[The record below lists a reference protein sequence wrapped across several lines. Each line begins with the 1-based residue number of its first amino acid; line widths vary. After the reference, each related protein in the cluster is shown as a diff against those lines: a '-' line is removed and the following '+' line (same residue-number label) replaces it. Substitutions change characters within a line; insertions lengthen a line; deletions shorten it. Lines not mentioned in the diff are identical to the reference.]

1 MILRRIVFV
10 LFISLNSYS
19 QIEKSIDS
27 LINSSIK
34 LNAFPGAQLY
44 IKKGDYEYNKSYGF
58 HTYDSLIKIED
69 DHLFDLASITKS
81 LAGTLAIMK
90 MKDDYDFNIDKNLK
104 SYLKD
109 FNKTKQGEASIK
121 DLLTHTSG
129 WIPYISHQQYLV
141 KKSGKLK
148 RRFIK
153 KSLSKKFSNQLSR
166 SLYIKNNYYK
176 VIKKRIK
183 KSELSNIGSYR
194 YSGLFFCLIPEITKN
209 LTGENL
215 DTYLNDKFYLPMG
228 LSTTFNPLNKYNI
241 KKIVPTE
248 IDNNFR
254 KELIQGTVHD
264 ETAAI
269 MGGISANAGLFSNAK
284 DLSVILK
291 MILNKGIHNNKQMIN
306 SETIELFT
314 KNHIHNDSLY
324 NRGLGFD
331 KVRIVSENKV
341 YPNEKLSNKSFGHTG
356 FTGTMFWVDPEKDLI
371 LVFLTNR
378 VYPNRNKGSFYEV
391 DVRNKL
397 FEIIL

>member
-1 MILRRIVFV
+1 MILRIVFV
-10 LFISLNSYS
+10 LFIYLNSYS

-44 IKKGDYEYNKSYGF
+44 IKKGNYEYKKSYGF
-58 HTYDSLIKIED
+58 HTYDSLTKVEN

-90 MKDDYDFNIDKNLK
+90 MKDDYNFDIDKNLK
-104 SYLKD
+104 YYLND
-109 FNKTKQGEASIK
+109 FNKTKQGETSIK

-129 WIPYISHQQYLV
+129 WRPYISHQKYLV
-141 KKSGKLK
+141 KKNGKLK
-148 RRFIK
+148 KRFVK
-153 KSLSKKFSNQLSR
+153 KSLTKNFSNQLSR
-166 SLYIKNNYYK
+166 SLFIKNSYYK

-183 KSELSNIGSYR
+183 KTELNNIGTYR
-194 YSGLFFCLIPEITKN
+194 YSGLFFCLIPEIIKN
-209 LTGENL
+209 LTGDNL
-215 DTYLNDKFYLPMG
+215 DKYLNDKFYLPMG
-228 LSTTFNPLNKYNI
+228 LSATFNPLNKYKI
-241 KKIVPTE
+241 EKIVPTE

-269 MGGISANAGLFSNAK
+269 MGGISANAGLFSNAE

-291 MILNKGIHNNKQMIN
+291 MILNKGIHNNKQLID
-306 SETIELFT
+306 SETVELFT
-314 KNHIHNDSLY
+314 KNHIKNDSLN

-341 YPNEKLSNKSFGHTG
+341 YPNKKLSNKSFGHTG
-356 FTGTMFWVDPEKDLI
+356 FTGTMFWVDPENDLI
-371 LVFLTNR
+371 IVFLTNR
-378 VYPNRNKGSFYEV
+378 VYPNRDEGSFYELE
-391 DVRNKL
+391 VRNKL

>member
-1 MILRRIVFV
+1 MSRIIFV

-44 IKKGDYEYNKSYGF
+44 IKKGNFEYKKSYGF
-58 HTYDSLIKIED
+58 HTYDSLTKVED

-90 MKDDYDFNIDKNLK
+90 MKDDYNFDIDKNLK
-104 SYLKD
+104 YYLND
-109 FNKTKQGEASIK
+109 FNKTKQGETSIK

-129 WIPYISHQQYLV
+129 WRPYISHQQYLV
-141 KKSGKLK
+141 KKNGKLK
-148 RRFIK
+148 RRFVK

-183 KSELSNIGSYR
+183 KTELSNVGGYR

-215 DTYLNDKFYLPMG
+215 DKYLSDKFYLPMG
-228 LSTTFNPLNKYNI
+228 LSTTFNPLNKYKI
-241 KKIVPTE
+241 EKIVPTE
-248 IDNNFR
+248 IDKNFR

-269 MGGISANAGLFSNAK
+269 MGGLSANAGLFSNAE

-291 MILNKGIHNNKQMIN
+291 MILNKGIHNNKQMID
-306 SETIELFT
+306 SETVELFT
-314 KNHIHNDSLY
+314 KNHIKNDTLN

-356 FTGTMFWVDPEKDLI
+356 FTGTMFWIDPEKDLI
-371 LVFLTNR
+371 LVLLTNR
-378 VYPNRNKGSFYEV
+378 VYPNRDEGSFYEV
-391 DVRNKL
+391 DVRSKL

>member
-1 MILRRIVFV
+1 MILRIVFV
-10 LFISLNSYS
+10 LFIYLNSYS

-44 IKKGDYEYNKSYGF
+44 IKKGNYEYKKSYGF
-58 HTYDSLIKIED
+58 HTYDSLTKVED

-90 MKDDYDFNIDKNLK
+90 MKDDYDFDINKNLK
-104 SYLKD
+104 YYLND
-109 FNKTKQGEASIK
+109 FNKTKQGETSIK

-129 WIPYISHQQYLV
+129 WRPYISHQQYLT
-141 KKSGKLK
+141 KKNGKLK
-148 RRFIK
+148 RRFVK

-166 SLYIKNNYYK
+166 SLFIKNTYYN

-183 KSELSNIGSYR
+183 KTELNNIGTYR
-194 YSGLFFCLIPEITKN
+194 YSGLFFCLIPEITKSV
-209 LTGENL
+209 TGDNL
-215 DTYLNDKFYLPMG
+215 DKYLNDKFYLPMG
-228 LSTTFNPLNKYNI
+228 LSATFNPLNKCNI
-241 KKIVPTE
+241 EKIVPTE

-254 KELIQGTVHD
+254 KELVQGTVHD

-269 MGGISANAGLFSNAK
+269 MGGISANAGLFSNAE

-291 MILNKGIHNNKQMIN
+291 MILNKGIHKNKQMID
-306 SETIELFT
+306 SETVELFT
-314 KNHIHNDSLY
+314 KNHIKNDSLN

-341 YPNEKLSNKSFGHTG
+341 YPNKKLSNKSFGHTG
-356 FTGTMFWVDPEKDLI
+356 FTGTMFWVDPESDLI

-378 VYPNRNKGSFYEV
+378 VYPNRDEGNFYKV
-391 DVRNKL
+391 DVRDKL

>member
-1 MILRRIVFV
+1 MILRIVFV
-10 LFISLNSYS
+10 LFIYLNSYS

-44 IKKGDYEYNKSYGF
+44 IKKGNYEYKKSYGF
-58 HTYDSLIKIED
+58 HTYDSLTKVED

-90 MKDDYDFNIDKNLK
+90 MKDDYNFDIDKNLK
-104 SYLKD
+104 YYLND
-109 FNKTKQGEASIK
+109 FNKTKQGETSIK

-129 WIPYISHQQYLV
+129 WRPYISHQKYLV
-141 KKSGKLK
+141 KKNGKLK
-148 RRFIK
+148 KRFVK
-153 KSLSKKFSNQLSR
+153 KSLTKNFSNQLSR
-166 SLYIKNNYYK
+166 SLFIKNSYYK

-183 KSELSNIGSYR
+183 KTELNNIGTYR
-194 YSGLFFCLIPEITKN
+194 YSGLFFCLIPEIIKN
-209 LTGENL
+209 LTGDNL
-215 DTYLNDKFYLPMG
+215 DKYLNDKFYLPMG
-228 LSTTFNPLNKYNI
+228 LSATFNPLNKYKI
-241 KKIVPTE
+241 EKIVPTE

-269 MGGISANAGLFSNAK
+269 MGGISANAGLFSNAE

-291 MILNKGIHNNKQMIN
+291 MILNNGIHNNKQMID
-306 SETIELFT
+306 SETVELFT
-314 KNHIHNDSLY
+314 KNHIYNDSLN

-341 YPNEKLSNKSFGHTG
+341 YPNEKLSFKSFGHTG

-378 VYPNRNKGSFYEV
+378 VYPNRDEGSFYEV
-391 DVRNKL
+391 DVRSKL

>member
-1 MILRRIVFV
+1 MMLRILFV

-44 IKKGDYEYNKSYGF
+44 VKKGNYEYKKSYGF
-58 HTYDSLIKIED
+58 HTYDSLTKVED

-90 MKDDYDFNIDKNLK
+90 MKDDYNFDINKNLK
-104 SYLKD
+104 FYLNY
-109 FNKTKQGEASIK
+109 FNKTKQGNTSIK

-129 WIPYISHQQYLV
+129 WRPYISHQQYII
-141 KKSGKLK
+141 KKNGKLK
-148 RRFIK
+148 RKFVK
-153 KSLSKKFSNQLSR
+153 KRLSKKFSNQLSR
-166 SLYIKNNYYK
+166 SLFIKNEYYK

-183 KSELSNIGSYR
+183 KTELNNIGTYR

-209 LTGENL
+209 LTGENF
-215 DTYLNDKFYLPMG
+215 DKYLNDKFYLPMG

-241 KKIVPTE
+241 EKIVPTE

-291 MILNKGIHNNKQMIN
+291 MILNKGIHNNKQMID
-306 SETIELFT
+306 SETVELFT
-314 KNHIHNDSLY
+314 KNHIKNDSLN

-331 KVRIVSENKV
+331 KVRIVSENKI

-378 VYPNRNKGSFYEV
+378 VYPNRDEGNFYEV

>member
-1 MILRRIVFV
+1 MILRIVFI
-10 LFISLNSYS
+10 LFISFSGYS

-27 LINSSIK
+27 LIDSSIK

-44 IKKGDYEYNKSYGF
+44 IKKGNYEYKKSYGF
-58 HTYDSLIKIED
+58 HTYDSLTKVED

-90 MKDDYDFNIDKNLK
+90 IKDEYNFDIDKNLK
-104 SYLKD
+104 YYLND
-109 FNKTKQGEASIK
+109 FNKTKQGETSIK

-129 WIPYISHQQYLV
+129 WRPYISHQKYLV
-141 KKSGKLK
+141 KGNGKLK
-148 RRFIK
+148 KRFVK

-183 KSELSNIGSYR
+183 KTELNNIGTYR
-194 YSGLFFCLIPEITKN
+194 YSGLFFCLIPEIIKN
-209 LTGENL
+209 ITGENL
-215 DTYLNDKFYLPMG
+215 DKYLNDKFYLPMG
-228 LSTTFNPLNKYNI
+228 LSATFNPLNKYNI
-241 KKIVPTE
+241 EKIVPTE

-269 MGGISANAGLFSNAK
+269 MGGISANAGLFSNAE

-291 MILNKGIHNNKQMIN
+291 MILNKGIHNNKQMID
-306 SETIELFT
+306 SETVELFA
-314 KNHIHNDSLY
+314 KNHIKNDSLN

-378 VYPNRNKGSFYEV
+378 VYPNREKGSFYEI

>member
-1 MILRRIVFV
+1 MMLRILFV

-44 IKKGDYEYNKSYGF
+44 VKKGNYEFKKSYGF
-58 HTYDSLIKIED
+58 HTYDSLIKVED

-90 MKDDYDFNIDKNLK
+90 MKDDYNFNIDKNLK
-104 SYLKD
+104 FYLKD
-109 FNKTKQGEASIK
+109 FNKTKQGNTSIK

-129 WIPYISHQQYLV
+129 WRPYINHQQYLV
-141 KKSGKLK
+141 KKNGKLK
-148 RRFIK
+148 RKFVK

-183 KSELSNIGSYR
+183 KTELSNVGSYR
-194 YSGLFFCLIPEITKN
+194 YSGLFFCLIPEIIKN
-209 LTGENL
+209 FTGENL
-215 DTYLNDKFYLPMG
+215 DKYLNDKFYLPMG
-228 LSTTFNPLNKYNI
+228 LSATFNPLNKYNI
-241 KKIVPTE
+241 EKIVPTE

-254 KELIQGTVHD
+254 KELVQGTVHD

-269 MGGISANAGLFSNAK
+269 MGGISANAGLFSNAE
-284 DLSVILK
+284 DLSIILK
-291 MILNKGIHNNKQMIN
+291 MILNKGIHDNKQMID
-306 SETIELFT
+306 SETIKLFT
-314 KNHIHNDSLY
+314 KNHIKNDSLN

-331 KVRIVSENKV
+331 KVRIVSENKI

-356 FTGTMFWVDPEKDLI
+356 FTGTMFWVDPENDLI

-378 VYPNRNKGSFYEV
+378 VYPNRNEGSFYEIN
-391 DVRNKL
+391 VRNKL
-397 FEIIL
+397 LEIIL

>member
-1 MILRRIVFV
+1 MIFRIFFI

-44 IKKGDYEYNKSYGF
+44 IKKGDYEYKKSYGF
-58 HTYDSLIKIED
+58 HTYDSLTKVED

-90 MKDDYDFNIDKNLK
+90 IKDDYNFDIEKNIKF
-104 SYLKD
+104 YLKD
-109 FNKTKQGEASIK
+109 FNKTKQGDTSIK

-129 WIPYISHQQYLV
+129 WRPYISHQQYLV
-141 KKSGKLK
+141 KGNGKLK
-148 RRFIK
+148 KRFVK

-183 KSELSNIGSYR
+183 KTELNNIGTYR
-194 YSGLFFCLIPEITKN
+194 YSGLFFCLIPEIIKN
-209 LTGENL
+209 ITGENL
-215 DTYLNDKFYLPMG
+215 DKYLSEKFYLPMG

-241 KKIVPTE
+241 EKIVPTE

-269 MGGISANAGLFSNAK
+269 MGGISANAGLFSNAE

-291 MILNKGIHNNKQMIN
+291 MILKKGIHNNKQMID
-306 SETIELFT
+306 SETVKLFT
-314 KNHIHNDSLY
+314 KNHINNDSLN

-331 KVRIVSENKV
+331 KLRIVSENKV
-341 YPNEKLSNKSFGHTG
+341 YPNEKLSFKSFGHTG
-356 FTGTMFWVDPEKDLI
+356 FTGTMFWVDPERDLI
-371 LVFLTNR
+371 IVFLTNR
-378 VYPNRNKGSFYEV
+378 VYPNRNKGNFYEV

>member
-1 MILRRIVFV
+1 MMLRIVFV

-44 IKKGDYEYNKSYGF
+44 IKKGNYEYKKSYGF
-58 HTYDSLIKIED
+58 HTYDSLTKVED

-90 MKDDYDFNIDKNLK
+90 MKDDYNFDIDKNLK
-104 SYLKD
+104 YYLND
-109 FNKTKQGEASIK
+109 FNKTKQGETSIK

-129 WIPYISHQQYLV
+129 WRPYISHQKYLV
-141 KKSGKLK
+141 KKNGKLK
-148 RRFIK
+148 KRFVK
-153 KSLSKKFSNQLSR
+153 KSLTKNFSNQLSR
-166 SLYIKNNYYK
+166 SLFIKNSYYK

-183 KSELSNIGSYR
+183 KTELNNIGTYR
-194 YSGLFFCLIPEITKN
+194 YSGLFFCLIPEIIKN
-209 LTGENL
+209 LTGDNL
-215 DTYLNDKFYLPMG
+215 DKYLNDKFYLPMG
-228 LSTTFNPLNKYNI
+228 LSATFNPLNKYKI
-241 KKIVPTE
+241 EKIVPTE

-269 MGGISANAGLFSNAK
+269 MGGISANAGLFSNAE

-291 MILNKGIHNNKQMIN
+291 MILNKGIHNNKQLID
-306 SETIELFT
+306 SETVELFT
-314 KNHIHNDSLY
+314 KNHIKNDSLN

-341 YPNEKLSNKSFGHTG
+341 YPNKKLSNKSFGHTG
-356 FTGTMFWVDPEKDLI
+356 FTGTMFWVDPENDLI
-371 LVFLTNR
+371 IVFLTNR
-378 VYPNRNKGSFYEV
+378 VYPNRDEGSFYELE
-391 DVRNKL
+391 VRNKL

>member
-1 MILRRIVFV
+1 MILRIVFV
-10 LFISLNSYS
+10 LFVSFYSYS

-44 IKKGDYEYNKSYGF
+44 IKKGEYTYKKAYGF
-58 HTYDSLIKIED
+58 HTYDSLTKVED
-69 DHLFDLASITKS
+69 DHLFDLASITKT
-81 LAGTLAIMK
+81 LAGTLALMK
-90 MKDDYDFNIDKNLK
+90 MKDDYNFDINKNLNFYLNDFNR
-104 SYLKD
+104 
-109 FNKTKQGEASIK
+109 TEQGETLIK

-129 WIPYISHQQYLV
+129 WIPYISHQQYLI
-141 KKSGKLK
+141 KKNGKLK
-148 RRFIK
+148 RRFVK
-153 KSLSKKFSNQLSR
+153 KSLKKRFSNQLSR

-176 VIKKRIK
+176 FIKKRIK
-183 KSELSNIGSYR
+183 KTELISIGSYR

-209 LTGENL
+209 LTGDNL
-215 DTYLNDKFYLPMG
+215 DKYLKDKFYYPMG

-241 KKIVPTE
+241 EKIVPTE

-254 KELIQGTVHD
+254 KELVQGTVHD

-269 MGGISANAGLFSNAK
+269 MGGISANAGLFSNAE

-291 MILNKGIHNNKQMIN
+291 MMLNKGVHNNKQMIK
-306 SETIELFT
+306 SETLELFI
-314 KNHIHNDSLY
+314 KNHINNDSLN

-341 YPNEKLSNKSFGHTG
+341 YPNQKLSNKSFGHTG

-371 LVFLTNR
+371 VVFLTNR
-378 VYPNRNKGSFYEV
+378 VYPNRNEGRFYEV

-397 FEIIL
+397 LEIIL

>member
-1 MILRRIVFV
+1 MILRIVFV
-10 LFISLNSYS
+10 LFIYLNSYS

-44 IKKGDYEYNKSYGF
+44 IKKGNYEYKKSYGF
-58 HTYDSLIKIED
+58 HTYDSLTKVED

-90 MKDDYDFNIDKNLK
+90 MKDDYDFDINKNLK
-104 SYLKD
+104 FYLND
-109 FNKTKQGEASIK
+109 FNKTKQGETSIK

-129 WIPYISHQQYLV
+129 WRPYISHQQYLV
-141 KKSGKLK
+141 KKNGKLK
-148 RRFIK
+148 RKFVK

-183 KSELSNIGSYR
+183 KTELNNIGTYR
-194 YSGLFFCLIPEITKN
+194 YSGLFFCLIPEIIKN
-209 LTGENL
+209 ITGENL
-215 DTYLNDKFYLPMG
+215 DKYLNDKFYLPMG
-228 LSTTFNPLNKYNI
+228 LSATFNPLNKYNI
-241 KKIVPTE
+241 EKIVPTE

-269 MGGISANAGLFSNAK
+269 MGGISANAGLFSNAE

-291 MILNKGIHNNKQMIN
+291 MILNKGIHKNKQMID
-306 SETIELFT
+306 SETVELFT
-314 KNHIHNDSLY
+314 KNHIKNDSLN

-341 YPNEKLSNKSFGHTG
+341 YPNKKLSNKSFGHTG

-371 LVFLTNR
+371 IVFLTNR
-378 VYPNRNKGSFYEV
+378 VYPNRDEGSFYKV
-391 DVRNKL
+391 DIRNKL

>member
-1 MILRRIVFV
+1 MTLRIVFI
-10 LFISLNSYS
+10 LFVSISGYS

-44 IKKGDYEYNKSYGF
+44 IKKGNYEYKKSYGF
-58 HTYDSLIKIED
+58 HTYDSLTKVED
-69 DHLFDLASITKS
+69 DDLFDLASITKS

-90 MKDDYDFNIDKNLK
+90 MKDDYDFDINKNLK
-104 SYLKD
+104 FYLND
-109 FNKTKQGEASIK
+109 FNKTKQGNTSIK

-129 WIPYISHQQYLV
+129 WRPYISHQQYII
-141 KKSGKLK
+141 KKNGKLK
-148 RRFIK
+148 RKFVK

-166 SLYIKNNYYK
+166 SLYVKNNYYK

-183 KSELSNIGSYR
+183 KTELNNIGTYR
-194 YSGLFFCLIPEITKN
+194 YSGLFFCLIPEIIKN
-209 LTGENL
+209 ITGENL
-215 DTYLNDKFYLPMG
+215 DKYLNDKFYLPMG
-228 LSTTFNPLNKYNI
+228 LSATFNPLNKYNI
-241 KKIVPTE
+241 EKIVPTE

-269 MGGISANAGLFSNAK
+269 MGGISANAGLFSNAE

-291 MILNKGIHNNKQMIN
+291 MILNKGIHNNKQMID
-306 SETIELFT
+306 SETVELFT
-314 KNHIHNDSLY
+314 KNHIKNDSLN

-331 KVRIVSENKV
+331 KVRIVSENKI

-378 VYPNRNKGSFYEV
+378 VYPNRDEGNFYEV

>member
-1 MILRRIVFV
+1 MILRIVFV
-10 LFISLNSYS
+10 SFIYLNSYS

-44 IKKGDYEYNKSYGF
+44 IKKGNYEYKKSYGF
-58 HTYDSLIKIED
+58 HTYDSLTKVED

-90 MKDDYDFNIDKNLK
+90 IKDDYNFDIDKNLK
-104 SYLKD
+104 YYLND
-109 FNKTKQGEASIK
+109 FNKTKQGETSIK
-121 DLLTHTSG
+121 DLLSHTSG
-129 WIPYISHQQYLV
+129 WRPYISHQQYLV
-141 KKSGKLK
+141 KGNGKLK
-148 RRFIK
+148 KKFVK

-183 KSELSNIGSYR
+183 KTELNNIGTYR

-209 LTGENL
+209 LTGENF
-215 DTYLNDKFYLPMG
+215 DKYLNDKFYSPMG
-228 LSTTFNPLNKYNI
+228 VSATFNPLNKYNI
-241 KKIVPTE
+241 EKIVPTE

-269 MGGISANAGLFSNAK
+269 MGGISANAGLFSNAE

-291 MILNKGIHNNKQMIN
+291 MILNKGVHNNKQMID
-306 SETIELFT
+306 SDTVELFT
-314 KNHIHNDSLY
+314 KNHIKNDSLN

-341 YPNEKLSNKSFGHTG
+341 YPNKKLSNKSFGHTG
-356 FTGTMFWVDPEKDLI
+356 FTGTMFWVDPENDLI
-371 LVFLTNR
+371 IVFLTNR
-378 VYPNRNKGSFYEV
+378 VYPNRDEGSFYDVE
-391 DVRNKL
+391 VRNKL

>member
-1 MILRRIVFV
+1 MILRIVFV
-10 LFISLNSYS
+10 LFIYLNSYS

-44 IKKGDYEYNKSYGF
+44 IKKGNYEYKKSYGF
-58 HTYDSLIKIED
+58 HTYDSLTKVED

-90 MKDDYDFNIDKNLK
+90 MKDDYDFDINKNLK
-104 SYLKD
+104 FYLND
-109 FNKTKQGEASIK
+109 FNKTKQGKTSIK

-129 WIPYISHQQYLV
+129 WRPYLSHQQYLV
-141 KKSGKLK
+141 KKNGKLK
-148 RRFIK
+148 RKFVK

-183 KSELSNIGSYR
+183 KTELNNIGTYR
-194 YSGLFFCLIPEITKN
+194 YSGLFFCLIPEIIKN
-209 LTGENL
+209 ITGENL
-215 DTYLNDKFYLPMG
+215 DKYLNDKFYLPMG
-228 LSTTFNPLNKYNI
+228 LSATFNPLNKYNI
-241 KKIVPTE
+241 EKIVPTE

-269 MGGISANAGLFSNAK
+269 MGGISANAGLFSNAE

-291 MILNKGIHNNKQMIN
+291 MILNKGIHNNKQMID
-306 SETIELFT
+306 SETVELFT
-314 KNHIHNDSLY
+314 KNYIKNDSLN

-341 YPNEKLSNKSFGHTG
+341 YPNKKLSNKSFGHTG

-371 LVFLTNR
+371 LVLLTNR
-378 VYPNRNKGSFYEV
+378 VYPNRDEGSFYKV
-391 DVRNKL
+391 DIRNKL

>member
-1 MILRRIVFV
+1 MILRTVFV

-44 IKKGDYEYNKSYGF
+44 IKKGNYEYKKSYGF
-58 HTYDSLIKIED
+58 HTYDSLTKVED

-90 MKDDYDFNIDKNLK
+90 MKDDYNFDIDKNLK
-104 SYLKD
+104 YYLKD
-109 FNKTKQGEASIK
+109 FNKTKQGETSIK
-121 DLLTHTSG
+121 DLLSHTSG
-129 WIPYISHQQYLV
+129 WRPYISHQQYLV
-141 KKSGKLK
+141 KGNGKLK
-148 RRFIK
+148 KKFVK

-183 KSELSNIGSYR
+183 KTELNNVGTYR

-209 LTGENL
+209 LSGESF
-215 DTYLNDKFYLPMG
+215 DKYLNDKFYSPMD
-228 LSTTFNPLNKYNI
+228 LSATFNPLNKYSI
-241 KKIVPTE
+241 EKIVPTE

-269 MGGISANAGLFSNAK
+269 MGGISANAGLFSNAE

-291 MILNKGIHNNKQMIN
+291 MILNNGIHNNKQMID
-306 SETIELFT
+306 SETVELFT
-314 KNHIHNDSLY
+314 KNHIYNDSLN

-341 YPNEKLSNKSFGHTG
+341 YPNEKLSFKSFGHTG

-371 LVFLTNR
+371 LVLLTNR
-378 VYPNRNKGSFYEV
+378 VYPNRDEGNFYKV

>member
-1 MILRRIVFV
+1 MILRIVFV

-44 IKKGDYEYNKSYGF
+44 IKKGNYEYKKSYGF
-58 HTYDSLIKIED
+58 HTYDSLTKVED

-90 MKDDYDFNIDKNLK
+90 MKDDYNFDIDKNLK
-104 SYLKD
+104 YYLKD
-109 FNKTKQGEASIK
+109 FNKTKQGETSIK
-121 DLLTHTSG
+121 DLLSHTSG
-129 WIPYISHQQYLV
+129 WRPYISHQQYLV
-141 KKSGKLK
+141 KGNGKLK
-148 RRFIK
+148 KKFVK

-183 KSELSNIGSYR
+183 KTELNNVGTYR

-209 LTGENL
+209 LSGENF
-215 DTYLNDKFYLPMG
+215 DKYLNDKFYSPMD
-228 LSTTFNPLNKYNI
+228 LSATFNPLNKYSI
-241 KKIVPTE
+241 EKIVPTE

-269 MGGISANAGLFSNAK
+269 MGGISANAGLFSNAE

-291 MILNKGIHNNKQMIN
+291 MILNNGIHNNKQMID
-306 SETIELFT
+306 SETVELFT
-314 KNHIHNDSLY
+314 KNHIYNDSLN

-341 YPNEKLSNKSFGHTG
+341 YPNEKLSFKSFGHTG

-371 LVFLTNR
+371 LVLLTNR
-378 VYPNRNKGSFYEV
+378 VYPNRDEGSFYKVE
-391 DVRNKL
+391 VRNKL

>member
-1 MILRRIVFV
+1 MILRIVFV

-44 IKKGDYEYNKSYGF
+44 IKKGNYEYKKSYGF
-58 HTYDSLIKIED
+58 HTYDSLTKVED

-81 LAGTLAIMK
+81 LAGALAIMK
-90 MKDDYDFNIDKNLK
+90 MKDDYNFDIDKNLK
-104 SYLKD
+104 YYLKD
-109 FNKTKQGEASIK
+109 FNKTKQGETSIK
-121 DLLTHTSG
+121 DLLSHTSG
-129 WIPYISHQQYLV
+129 WRPYISHQQYLV
-141 KKSGKLK
+141 KGNGKLK
-148 RRFIK
+148 KKFVK

-183 KSELSNIGSYR
+183 KTELNNVGTYR

-209 LTGENL
+209 LSGENF
-215 DTYLNDKFYLPMG
+215 DKYLNDKYYLPMG
-228 LSTTFNPLNKYNI
+228 LSTTFNPLNKYSI
-241 KKIVPTE
+241 EKIVPTE

-254 KELIQGTVHD
+254 KELIRGTVHD

-269 MGGISANAGLFSNAK
+269 MGGISANAGLFSNAE

-291 MILNKGIHNNKQMIN
+291 MILNKGIHNNKQLID
-306 SETIELFT
+306 SSTVELFT
-314 KNHIHNDSLY
+314 KNHIKNDSLN

-341 YPNEKLSNKSFGHTG
+341 YPNKKLSNKSFGHTG
-356 FTGTMFWVDPEKDLI
+356 FTGTMFWVDPENDLI

-378 VYPNRNKGSFYEV
+378 VYPNRDEGSFYEV
-391 DVRNKL
+391 DVRSKL

>member
-1 MILRRIVFV
+1 MMLRILFV

-44 IKKGDYEYNKSYGF
+44 IKKGNYEYKKSFGF
-58 HTYDSLIKIED
+58 HTYDSLTKVED

-90 MKDDYDFNIDKNLK
+90 MKDDYNFDINKNLK
-104 SYLKD
+104 FYLNY
-109 FNKTKQGEASIK
+109 FNKTKQGNTSIK

-129 WIPYISHQQYLV
+129 WRPYINHQQYIV
-141 KKSGKLK
+141 KKNGKLK
-148 RRFIK
+148 RKFVK
-153 KSLSKKFSNQLSR
+153 KRLSKKFSNQLSR
-166 SLYIKNNYYK
+166 SLFIKNEYYK

-183 KSELSNIGSYR
+183 KTELNNIGTYR

-209 LTGENL
+209 LTGENF
-215 DTYLNDKFYLPMG
+215 DKYLNDKFYLPMG

-241 KKIVPTE
+241 EKIVPTE

-291 MILNKGIHNNKQMIN
+291 MILNKGIHNNKQMID
-306 SETIELFT
+306 SETVKLFT
-314 KNHIHNDSLY
+314 KNHIKNDSLN

-341 YPNEKLSNKSFGHTG
+341 YPNKKLSNKSFGHTG
-356 FTGTMFWVDPEKDLI
+356 FTGTMFWVDPENDLI
-371 LVFLTNR
+371 IVFLTNR
-378 VYPNRNKGSFYEV
+378 VYPNRDEGSFYEV
-391 DVRNKL
+391 EVRNKL

>member
-1 MILRRIVFV
+1 MMLRIVFV

-44 IKKGDYEYNKSYGF
+44 IKKGNYEYKKSYGF
-58 HTYDSLIKIED
+58 HTYDSLTKVEN

-90 MKDDYDFNIDKNLK
+90 MKDDYNFDIDKNLK
-104 SYLKD
+104 YYLND
-109 FNKTKQGEASIK
+109 FNKTKQGETSIK

-129 WIPYISHQQYLV
+129 WRPYISHQKYLV
-141 KKSGKLK
+141 KKNGKLK
-148 RRFIK
+148 KRFVK
-153 KSLSKKFSNQLSR
+153 KSLTKNFSNQLSR
-166 SLYIKNNYYK
+166 SLFIKNSYYK

-183 KSELSNIGSYR
+183 KTELNNIGTYR
-194 YSGLFFCLIPEITKN
+194 YSGLFFCLIPEIIKN
-209 LTGENL
+209 LTGDNL
-215 DTYLNDKFYLPMG
+215 DKYLNDKFYLPMG
-228 LSTTFNPLNKYNI
+228 LSATFNPLNKYKI
-241 KKIVPTE
+241 EKIVPTE

-269 MGGISANAGLFSNAK
+269 MGGISANAGLFSNAE

-291 MILNKGIHNNKQMIN
+291 MILNKGIHNNKQLID
-306 SETIELFT
+306 SETVELFT
-314 KNHIHNDSLY
+314 KNHIKNDSLN

-341 YPNEKLSNKSFGHTG
+341 YPNKKLSNKSFGHTG
-356 FTGTMFWVDPEKDLI
+356 FTGTMFWVDPENDLI
-371 LVFLTNR
+371 IVFLTNR
-378 VYPNRNKGSFYEV
+378 VYPNRDEGSFYELE
-391 DVRNKL
+391 VRNKL

>member
-1 MILRRIVFV
+1 MKIRIVLV

-34 LNAFPGAQLY
+34 LHAFPGAQLY
-44 IKKGDYEYNKSYGF
+44 IKKGDYTYKKSYGF
-58 HTYDSLIKIED
+58 HTYDSITEVED

-90 MKDDYDFNIDKNLK
+90 MKDDYDFDVNKNLK
-104 SYLKD
+104 FYLND
-109 FNKTKQGEASIK
+109 FKKTMHGDTSIK
-121 DLLTHTSG
+121 DLLTHTAG
-129 WIPYISHQQYLV
+129 WSPYISHQQYLV
-141 KKSGKLK
+141 KKNGKLK
-148 RRFIK
+148 QRFVK
-153 KSLSKKFSNQLSR
+153 EDLSKRFSNQLSR

-176 VIKKRIK
+176 IIKKRIK
-183 KSELSNIGSYR
+183 KTELSNIGAYR
-194 YSGLFFCLIPEITKN
+194 YSGLFFCLIPELTKN
-209 LTGENL
+209 LTGDNL
-215 DTYLNDKFYLPMG
+215 DEYLYEKFYLPMG
-228 LSTTFNPLNKYNI
+228 LSTTFNPLDKYEI

-269 MGGISANAGLFSNAK
+269 MGGISANAGLFSNAE
-284 DLSVILK
+284 DLSIILE
-291 MILNKGIHNNKQMIN
+291 MILNKGMYNDKLMLN
-306 SETIELFT
+306 SDTVELFT
-314 KNHIHNDSLY
+314 KNHIYNDSLN

-341 YPNEKLSNKSFGHTG
+341 YPNQKLSNKSFGHTG
-356 FTGTMFWVDPEKDLI
+356 FTGTLFWVDPEKDLI
-371 LVFLTNR
+371 LIFLTNR
-378 VYPNRNKGSFYEV
+378 VYPNRDEGSFYKV

-397 FEIIL
+397 FELIL

>member
-1 MILRRIVFV
+1 
-10 LFISLNSYS
+10 
-19 QIEKSIDS
+19 
-27 LINSSIK
+27 
-34 LNAFPGAQLY
+34 
-44 IKKGDYEYNKSYGF
+44 
-58 HTYDSLIKIED
+58 
-69 DHLFDLASITKS
+69 
-81 LAGTLAIMK
+81 
-90 MKDDYDFNIDKNLK
+90 
-104 SYLKD
+104 
-109 FNKTKQGEASIK
+109 
-121 DLLTHTSG
+121 
-129 WIPYISHQQYLV
+129 
-141 KKSGKLK
+141 
-148 RRFIK
+148 
-153 KSLSKKFSNQLSR
+153 
-166 SLYIKNNYYK
+166 
-176 VIKKRIK
+176 
-183 KSELSNIGSYR
+183 
-194 YSGLFFCLIPEITKN
+194 LFFCLIPEITKN

-314 KNHIHNDSLY
+314 KNHIHNDSLN

-378 VYPNRNKGSFYEV
+378 VYPNRDEGNFYEI

>member
-1 MILRRIVFV
+1 MMLRIVFV

-44 IKKGDYEYNKSYGF
+44 IKKGNYEYKKSYGF
-58 HTYDSLIKIED
+58 HTYDSLTKVED

-90 MKDDYDFNIDKNLK
+90 MKDDYNFDIDKNLK
-104 SYLKD
+104 YYLKD
-109 FNKTKQGEASIK
+109 FNKTKQGETSIK
-121 DLLTHTSG
+121 DLLSHTSG
-129 WIPYISHQQYLV
+129 WRPYISHQQYLV
-141 KKSGKLK
+141 KGNGKLK
-148 RRFIK
+148 KKFVK

-183 KSELSNIGSYR
+183 KTELNNVGTYR

-209 LTGENL
+209 LSGENF
-215 DTYLNDKFYLPMG
+215 DKYLNDKFYSPMD
-228 LSTTFNPLNKYNI
+228 LSATFNPLNKYSI
-241 KKIVPTE
+241 EKIVPTE

-269 MGGISANAGLFSNAK
+269 MGGISANAGLFSNAE

-291 MILNKGIHNNKQMIN
+291 MILNNGIHNNKQMID
-306 SETIELFT
+306 SETVELFT
-314 KNHIHNDSLY
+314 KNHIYNDSLN

-341 YPNEKLSNKSFGHTG
+341 YPNEKLSFKSFGHTG

-371 LVFLTNR
+371 LVLLTNR
-378 VYPNRNKGSFYEV
+378 VYPNRDEGNFYKV

>member
-1 MILRRIVFV
+1 MISRIIFV
-10 LFISLNSYS
+10 LFISFSSYS

-44 IKKGDYEYNKSYGF
+44 IKKGNYEYKKSYGF
-58 HTYDSLIKIED
+58 HTYDSLTKVED

-90 MKDDYDFNIDKNLK
+90 MKDEYNFDINKNLRY
-104 SYLKD
+104 YLND
-109 FNKTKQGEASIK
+109 FNKTKQGETSIK

-129 WIPYISHQQYLV
+129 WRPYISHQQYLV
-141 KKSGKLK
+141 KKNGKLK
-148 RRFIK
+148 KKFVK
-153 KSLSKKFSNQLSR
+153 KSLTKKFSNQLSR
-166 SLYIKNNYYK
+166 SLFIKNDYYK

-183 KSELSNIGSYR
+183 KTELSNVGGYR

-209 LTGENL
+209 LTGKNL
-215 DTYLNDKFYLPMG
+215 DKYLYDKFYLPMG
-228 LSTTFNPLNKYNI
+228 LSATFNPLNKYKI
-241 KKIVPTE
+241 EKIVPTE

-269 MGGISANAGLFSNAK
+269 MGGLSANAGLFSNAE

-291 MILNKGIHNNKQMIN
+291 MILNKGIHNNKQLID
-306 SETIELFT
+306 SETVELFT
-314 KNHIHNDSLY
+314 KNHIKNDSLN

-331 KVRIVSENKV
+331 KVRIISDNKV

-356 FTGTMFWVDPEKDLI
+356 FTGTMFWVDPENDLI

-378 VYPNRNKGSFYEV
+378 VYPNRDEGSFYEV

>member
-1 MILRRIVFV
+1 MILRIVFV

-44 IKKGDYEYNKSYGF
+44 IKKGNYEYKKSYGF
-58 HTYDSLIKIED
+58 HTYDSLTKVED

-90 MKDDYDFNIDKNLK
+90 MKDDYNFDIDKNLK
-104 SYLKD
+104 YYLND
-109 FNKTKQGEASIK
+109 FNKTKQGETSIK

-129 WIPYISHQQYLV
+129 WRPYISHQQYLV
-141 KKSGKLK
+141 KGNGKLK
-148 RRFIK
+148 KKFVK

-183 KSELSNIGSYR
+183 KTELNNVGTYR

-209 LTGENL
+209 LSGENF
-215 DTYLNDKFYLPMG
+215 DKYLNDKFYSPMG
-228 LSTTFNPLNKYNI
+228 LSATFNPLNKYNI
-241 KKIVPTE
+241 EKIVPTE

-269 MGGISANAGLFSNAK
+269 MGGISANAGLFSNAE

-291 MILNKGIHNNKQMIN
+291 MILNKGIHNNKQMID
-306 SETIELFT
+306 SETVELFT
-314 KNHIHNDSLY
+314 KNHIYNDSLN

-378 VYPNRNKGSFYEV
+378 VYPNRDEGSFYEV

>member
-1 MILRRIVFV
+1 MILRIYFV
-10 LFISLNSYS
+10 LFISLCSYS

-44 IKKGDYEYNKSYGF
+44 IKKGDYTYKKSYGF
-58 HTYDSLIKIED
+58 HTYDSLTKVED

-90 MKDDYDFNIDKNLK
+90 MKDDYDFDVNKNLK
-104 SYLKD
+104 FYLND
-109 FNKTKQGEASIK
+109 FKKTKLGDTSIK
-121 DLLTHTSG
+121 DLLTHTAG
-129 WIPYISHQQYLV
+129 WSPYISHQQYLV
-141 KKSGKLK
+141 KKNGKLK
-148 RRFIK
+148 KRFVK
-153 KSLSKKFSNQLSR
+153 ENLSKRFSNQLSR
-166 SLYIKNNYYK
+166 SFYIKNNYYK
-176 VIKKRIK
+176 IIKKRIK
-183 KSELSNIGSYR
+183 KTELSNVGAYR
-194 YSGLFFCLIPEITKN
+194 YSGLFFCLIPELTKT
-209 LTGENL
+209 LTGDNL
-215 DTYLNDKFYLPMG
+215 DEYLYEKFYLPMG
-228 LSTTFNPLNKYNI
+228 LSTTFNPLDKYEI

-269 MGGISANAGLFSNAK
+269 MGGISANAGLFSNAE
-284 DLSVILK
+284 DLSIILE
-291 MILNKGIHNNKQMIN
+291 MILNKGMYNDKLMLN
-306 SETIELFT
+306 SDTVELFT
-314 KNHIHNDSLY
+314 KNHIYSDSL
-324 NRGLGFD
+324 NKRGLGFD

-356 FTGTMFWVDPEKDLI
+356 FTGTLFWVDPEKDLI

-378 VYPNRNKGSFYEV
+378 VYPNRDEGSFYKV

-397 FEIIL
+397 FELIL

>member
-1 MILRRIVFV
+1 MILRIVFV

-44 IKKGDYEYNKSYGF
+44 IKKGNYEYKKSYGF
-58 HTYDSLIKIED
+58 HTYDSLTKVED

-90 MKDDYDFNIDKNLK
+90 MKDDYNFDIDKNLK
-104 SYLKD
+104 YYLND
-109 FNKTKQGEASIK
+109 FNKTKQGETSIK

-129 WIPYISHQQYLV
+129 WRPYISHQKYLV
-141 KKSGKLK
+141 KKNGKLK
-148 RRFIK
+148 KRFVK
-153 KSLSKKFSNQLSR
+153 KSLTKNFSNQLSR
-166 SLYIKNNYYK
+166 SLFIKNSYYK

-183 KSELSNIGSYR
+183 KTELNNIGTYR
-194 YSGLFFCLIPEITKN
+194 YSGLFFCLIPEIIKN
-209 LTGENL
+209 LTGDNL
-215 DTYLNDKFYLPMG
+215 DKYLNDKFYLPMG
-228 LSTTFNPLNKYNI
+228 LSATFNPLNKYKI
-241 KKIVPTE
+241 EKIVPTE

-269 MGGISANAGLFSNAK
+269 MGGISANAGLFSNAE

-291 MILNKGIHNNKQMIN
+291 MILNKGIHNNKQLID
-306 SETIELFT
+306 SETVELFT
-314 KNHIHNDSLY
+314 KNHIKNDSLN

-341 YPNEKLSNKSFGHTG
+341 YPNKKLSNKSFGHTG
-356 FTGTMFWVDPEKDLI
+356 FTGTMFWVDPENDLI
-371 LVFLTNR
+371 IVFLTNR
-378 VYPNRNKGSFYEV
+378 VYPNRDEGSFYELE
-391 DVRNKL
+391 VRNKL